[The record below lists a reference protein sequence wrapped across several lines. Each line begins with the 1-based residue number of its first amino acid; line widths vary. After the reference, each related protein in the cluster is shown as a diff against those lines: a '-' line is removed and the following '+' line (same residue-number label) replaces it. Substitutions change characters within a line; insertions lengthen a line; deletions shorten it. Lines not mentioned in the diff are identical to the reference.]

1 MSGLPDRL
9 PPESF
14 NLPVDD
20 IRRGFYT
27 DVYFNRTKAVLEHGN
42 QHPRAVMQVFQKK
55 EAWVGG
61 MDEAIACL
69 KLCSGY
75 FGAGGN
81 WVEGWNELEVRAL
94 YDGDRVSPYE
104 TAMTIEGDYSLFA
117 HLETVYLGS
126 LARGTL
132 VCKNVKAALAAAG
145 GKPVLMFGAR
155 HDHYSVQPLDGL
167 AARLAGMDQVSTDAQ
182 ASLWG
187 GKGIGTIPH
196 SLIAS
201 LGGDTVAA
209 TRAFAEL
216 YYPGVNIVSLVD
228 FDNDC
233 VNTSLAVARDLGEKL
248 WGVRLDNS
256 ETLVDRSLIDEMGY
270 FKPTGVQPELA
281 AKVREALDAEGFS
294 HVKIIVSAG
303 FDAAKIARFEAAGA
317 PVDAYGVGSSLLRGE
332 NDYTADVVM
341 VAGKP
346 VAKVGRRYRPNERLE
361 AVR

>member
-1 MSGLPDRL
+1 MARERL
-9 PPESF
+9 APELF
-14 NLPVDD
+14 ELPVER

-27 DVYFNRTKAVLEHGN
+27 DVYFNRTKEVLERN
-42 QHPRAVMQVFQKK
+42 QLHPRVLMQVFQKK
-55 EAWVGG
+55 DAWLGG
-61 MDEAIACL
+61 MDEALAAL
-69 KLCSGY
+69 KLACGL
-75 FGAGGN
+75 FTERGE
-81 WVEGWNELEVRAL
+81 WRDGWPELEVRAL

-104 TAMTIEGDYSLFA
+104 TVMTIEGDYSLFA

-132 VCKNVKAALAAAG
+132 VVGNVRAALEAAG

-155 HDHYSVQPLDGL
+155 HDHYAAQPLDGL
-167 AARLAGMDQVSTDAQ
+167 SARIAGMDQVSTDAQ

-187 GKGIGTIPH
+187 GRGMGTIPH
-196 SLIAS
+196 GLIAAY
-201 LGGDTVAA
+201 GGDTVAA
-209 TRAFAEL
+209 TRAFADM
-216 YYPGVNIVSLVD
+216 YHPDVNVVSLVD

-233 VNTSLAVARDLGEKL
+233 VATSLAVARELKERL

-256 ETLVDRSLIDEMGY
+256 ETLVDRSLWREMGD

-281 AKVREALDAEGFS
+281 FRVREALDREGFN

-317 PVDAYGVGSSLLRGE
+317 PVDAYGVGSSLIRGE

-341 VAGKP
+341 LAGKP
-346 VAKVGRRYRPNERLE
+346 CAKVGRRYRPNDRLKRVE
-361 AVR
+361 